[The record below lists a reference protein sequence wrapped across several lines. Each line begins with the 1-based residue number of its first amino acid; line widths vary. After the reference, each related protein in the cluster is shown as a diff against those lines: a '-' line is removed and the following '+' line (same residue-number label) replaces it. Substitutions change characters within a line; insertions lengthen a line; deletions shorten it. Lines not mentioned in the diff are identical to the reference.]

1 MNMFLLGV
9 FMQRLHLTISVCR
22 GGWYTDT
29 FLPVQLNRE
38 IKKNVPVPT
47 RSNNEKHSRAI
58 NIGRRIDENLK
69 SCVDNA
75 EIV

>member
-1 MNMFLLGV
+1 
-9 FMQRLHLTISVCR
+9 
-22 GGWYTDT
+22 
-29 FLPVQLNRE
+29 VQLNRE
-38 IKKNVPVPT
+38 IKKNVPAPT
-47 RSNNEKHSRAI
+47 DSNIEKHSRTI

>member
-1 MNMFLLGV
+1 MNVFLLGV
-9 FMQRLHLTISVCR
+9 FMHRLHLTISVCR
-22 GGWYTDT
+22 EGWYTDT

-38 IKKNVPVPT
+38 IKKNVPAPT
-47 RSNNEKHSRAI
+47 DSNIEKHSRTI
-58 NIGRRIDENLK
+58 NIGKRIDEILK

>member
-1 MNMFLLGV
+1 M
-9 FMQRLHLTISVCR
+9 
-22 GGWYTDT
+22 
-29 FLPVQLNRE
+29 LNRE